1 MKGIVLEKVNEFTW
15 RIPAT
20 DRMRTDGIIYASRR
34 LMELI
39 EKDNSPQQVANVAML
54 PGIVGNSM
62 AMPDIHWGYG
72 FPIGGV
78 AAFDESEGV
87 VSPGG
92 VGYDINCGVRMLT
105 TNLRAPDVRE
115 HMDRILD
122 ALFNA
127 VPCGVGSRSRVL
139 ELSKSQMNDVLMS
152 GAAAAVD
159 MGFGTVEDLDFIESR
174 GRIEGA
180 GLEPVSP
187 RARERGKD
195 QLGTLGSGNHF
206 LELDRVAE
214 ILQPEAARLFGLEED
229 GVILSIHTG
238 SRGLGHQIC
247 DDALRVMQ
255 KASSRYGISLP
266 DRQLSC
272 APLGSREASSYLAS
286 MAAAANFAFAN
297 RQTITHLAR
306 KAIAGFFRQ
315 QGRTYEDRLLYDV
328 AHNIAKW
335 ERHEFEGRERRLLVH
350 RKGATRAYGPGHP
363 ELPPAYRAVGQPVLI
378 PGDMGRASYV
388 LLGTEAAMRRTFG
401 STCHGAGRVM
411 SRQQAKR
418 TASAKEVIEKLGAK
432 GILIRAASRG
442 TVLEEF
448 PEAYK
453 DVSEVVSAVEGAG
466 IAVPVARLEPLGVI
480 KG

>member
-1 MKGIVLEKVNEFTW
+1 VKNIAMEKVNDFTW

-20 DRMRTDGIIYASRR
+20 GRMRTDGIIYASRR
-34 LMELI
+34 LM
-39 EKDNSPQQVANVAML
+39 NVATL
-54 PGIVGNSM
+54 PGIVGSSM

-105 TNLRAPDVRE
+105 TGLMAGDARE
-115 HMDRILD
+115 RMDGILD
-122 ALFNA
+122 ALFHA
-127 VPCGVGSRSRVL
+127 VPCGVGSRSRTL
-139 ELSKSQMNDVLMS
+139 ELSAKQMNRVLME
-152 GAAAAVD
+152 GAAAAVA
-159 MGFGTVEDLDFIESR
+159 MGFGSEEDLDFIESG

-180 GLEPVSP
+180 GTEPVST
-187 RARERGKD
+187 RARDRGRD

-214 ILQPEAARLFGLEED
+214 ILQPEAAGALGLEED
-229 GVILSIHTG
+229 RVILSIHTG
-238 SRGLGHQIC
+238 SRGLGHQVC
-247 DDALRVMQ
+247 DDALRMMQ
-255 KASSRYGISLP
+255 KASSRFGISLP
-266 DRQLSC
+266 DRQLAC
-272 APLGSREASSYLAS
+272 APLGSKEASTYLAA

-297 RQTITHLAR
+297 RQVITHLAR
-306 KAIAGFFRQ
+306 EALTEFLRQ
-315 QGRTYEDRLLYDV
+315 QGMSFESKVLYDV

-335 ERHEFEGRERRLLVH
+335 ERHEVEGRQRRVLVH
-350 RKGATRAYGPGHP
+350 RKGATRAFGPGHP
-363 ELPPAYRAVGQPVLI
+363 DIPPAYRAVGQPVLI

-388 LLGTEAAMRRTFG
+388 LLGTEAAMRQTFG

-411 SRQQAKR
+411 SRQQARR
-418 TASAKEVIEKLGAK
+418 TASARDVVEKLGAR

-442 TVLEEF
+442 TIVEEL

-453 DVSEVVSAVEGAG
+453 DVSEVVSVVKDAG
-466 IAVPVARLEPLGVI
+466 MAVPAARLEPLGVI